1 MRKKTKTMA
10 GEPIVLKKNIW
21 TRVLYWVFMLSSFGT
36 MVTSLIVF
44 FVTEQGRETTFNQVF
59 MSLLSLVSLN
69 IPLLLERKF
78 KVYIPNYITIV
89 TYCLI
94 FFHFILG
101 EVYRAYDHVRIFDK
115 VLHTTSGVIISLLS
129 FSIISMLNNMQR
141 TKITLSPFFVV
152 LFTFC
157 FTMTSEYLWEIFEY
171 SVDSL
176 FGANM
181 QRWQDSLVLESG
193 AAMPPADAEGTF
205 VINGPRGN
213 GLIDTMGDMIVNIFG
228 CLGVCIYAYIGMKV
242 KPDWFK
248 ARVMLTKS
256 DVEALA
262 ESGEVVLDETVA
274 DALGTDTDPAFAAA
288 AEFGADTV
296 LPGPGGAADC
306 APDAD
311 TPPAADAVAAAE
323 AEPAA
328 KTEAKTAAKTAVKE
342 KTGKGKS
349 GKRSE
354 NR

>member
-141 TKITLSPFFVV
+141 TKVTLSPFFVV

-274 DALGTDTDPAFAAA
+274 DALGADTDPAFAAA

-296 LPGPGGAADC
+296 LPGQAADC

-311 TPPAADAVAAAE
+311 TPPPAAGNAAE
-323 AEPAA
+323 TTAKTEA
-328 KTEAKTAAKTAVKE
+328 KTEAKTAVKTAAKE